1 MNVYR
6 CLALLLCSGAAF
18 CPSGA
23 RAGVIGPIVD
33 YTGSADSPIS
43 GMAGYQ
49 LTTFE
54 NGGLPAGVTASGGF
68 VVGPGEAVDS
78 VENIDLGHS
87 FFSDNGAAGIRFS
100 FSAALPGSLPTA
112 AGLVWTDGDGGN
124 RTFQAYDQNNNLI
137 GTINDSTGLF
147 YSTGG
152 DGDGQNYRY
161 FGATNAAG
169 ISSIFISNPSGG
181 IEVDDLQFV
190 VSGTPE
196 PGTMMLVLGA
206 GIVFAGMRRR
216 S

>member
-1 MNVYR
+1 M
-6 CLALLLCSGAAF
+6 
-18 CPSGA
+18 
-23 RAGVIGPIVD
+23 
-33 YTGSADSPIS
+33 
-43 GMAGYQ
+43 
-49 LTTFE
+49 
-54 NGGLPAGVTASGGF
+54 
-68 VVGPGEAVDS
+68 
-78 VENIDLGHS
+78 
-87 FFSDNGAAGIRFS
+87 
-100 FSAALPGSLPTA
+100 
-112 AGLVWTDGDGGN
+112 WTDGDGGN

-152 DGDGQNYRY
+152 DGDGQNYRS

-206 GIVFAGMRRR
+206 GIVFAGMRLR